1 MFFIIKKKHM
11 KDIIL
16 KNIMEAGKVF
26 GCDELR
32 GEILSYLPRRCLHC
46 HNKMNNNKLLAF
58 ISLVLSLSIIFAG
71 TNVYAETTF
80 EKIKRTGKVTVGTEA
95 AFPPF
100 EFVEDGKI
108 VGYGKDIL
116 DYIIADMGVELNQ
129 LDLPWQGILPGV
141 LAGKFDFVATSVS
154 IRAERAKKYA
164 FTVPI
169 AEGTNWV
176 MKRSGDSSIM
186 SPDDLS
192 GKVVCTQLASGS
204 EKATKEWEA
213 DMKSRG
219 LKGYKELKLFTA
231 HPEATL
237 ALANGTCDA
246 QTQTVP
252 NLAVVAKKQKGVFEL
267 VGPITDKTYMAWV
280 TRPEDTDLRDYIS
293 SKILEMRDKGLIDE
307 IQDKWFGFRMPIP
320 SEGHLPEG
328 AL

>member
-1 MFFIIKKKHM
+1 MSI
-11 KDIIL
+11 
-16 KNIMEAGKVF
+16 
-26 GCDELR
+26 R
-32 GEILSYLPRRCLHC
+32 
-46 HNKMNNNKLLAF
+46 KLLAL
-58 ISLVLSLSIIFAG
+58 ISLSIIFAG
-71 TNVYAETTF
+71 SSVFAETTF

-116 DYIIADMGVELNQ
+116 DYIVAEMKVELNQ

-176 MKRSGDSSIM
+176 MKRSGDASIKT
-186 SPDDLS
+186 PDDLS

-204 EKATKEWEA
+204 EKATKEWQE

-219 LKGYKELKLFTA
+219 LKGFKELKLFTA

-293 SKILEMRDKGLIDE
+293 SKILEMRDNGLIDK

>member
-1 MFFIIKKKHM
+1 M
-11 KDIIL
+11 
-16 KNIMEAGKVF
+16 N
-26 GCDELR
+26 
-32 GEILSYLPRRCLHC
+32 
-46 HNKMNNNKLLAF
+46 NNNKLLAF

-204 EKATKEWEA
+204 EKATKEWET
-213 DMKSRG
+213 DMKSWHVAWESRG
-219 LKGYKELKLFTA
+219 DAISRKPRSIYYVDIRSTAEGRGHAPAVSAGATHVAALCACAPLAASSWHGQIEELPSTSFKRGVANLPSQLLPNFGGPVLGCIETDVCKTKLFVLQ
-231 HPEATL
+231 H
-237 ALANGTCDA
+237 
-246 QTQTVP
+246 V
-252 NLAVVAKKQKGVFEL
+252 
-267 VGPITDKTYMAWV
+267 
-280 TRPEDTDLRDYIS
+280 
-293 SKILEMRDKGLIDE
+293 
-307 IQDKWFGFRMPIP
+307 
-320 SEGHLPEG
+320 
-328 AL
+328 

>member
-1 MFFIIKKKHM
+1 M
-11 KDIIL
+11 
-16 KNIMEAGKVF
+16 N
-26 GCDELR
+26 
-32 GEILSYLPRRCLHC
+32 
-46 HNKMNNNKLLAF
+46 NNNKLLAF

-176 MKRSGDSSIM
+176 MKRNGDSSIM

-219 LKGYKELKLFTA
+219 
-231 HPEATL
+231 
-237 ALANGTCDA
+237 
-246 QTQTVP
+246 
-252 NLAVVAKKQKGVFEL
+252 
-267 VGPITDKTYMAWV
+267 
-280 TRPEDTDLRDYIS
+280 
-293 SKILEMRDKGLIDE
+293 
-307 IQDKWFGFRMPIP
+307 
-320 SEGHLPEG
+320 
-328 AL
+328 

>member
-1 MFFIIKKKHM
+1 M
-11 KDIIL
+11 
-16 KNIMEAGKVF
+16 
-26 GCDELR
+26 
-32 GEILSYLPRRCLHC
+32 
-46 HNKMNNNKLLAF
+46 
-58 ISLVLSLSIIFAG
+58 
-71 TNVYAETTF
+71 
-80 EKIKRTGKVTVGTEA
+80 
-95 AFPPF
+95 
-100 EFVEDGKI
+100 
-108 VGYGKDIL
+108 
-116 DYIIADMGVELNQ
+116 
-129 LDLPWQGILPGV
+129 
-141 LAGKFDFVATSVS
+141 
-154 IRAERAKKYA
+154 
-164 FTVPI
+164 PI

-176 MKRSGDSSIM
+176 MKRSGNNSIM
-186 SPDDLS
+186 NPDDLS

-219 LKGYKELKLFTA
+219 LKGFKELKLFTA

-293 SKILEMRDKGLIDE
+293 SKILEMRDKGLIDK

-320 SEGHLPEG
+320 SDGHLPEG